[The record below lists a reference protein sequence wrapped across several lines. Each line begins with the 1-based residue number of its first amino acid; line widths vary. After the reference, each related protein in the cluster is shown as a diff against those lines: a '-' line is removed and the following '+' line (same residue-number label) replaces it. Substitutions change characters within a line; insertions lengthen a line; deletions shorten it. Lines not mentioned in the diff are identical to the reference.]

1 MMTSVRNRKGAW
13 RWLAL
18 ACIAL
23 SVGASAQDAA
33 EGTAEKL
40 TGTLKK
46 VRDSGTITL
55 GYREAS
61 MPFSY
66 TVAGR
71 PIGYS
76 IDLCREIV
84 DAVSTELNGRELT
97 IKFVPVTPETRIPA
111 VREGRV
117 DLECGSTTN
126 NLERQ
131 EQVAFSPIIFVS
143 GTKLMVRADSTIRSY
158 RDLVGKTVAVTAGTT
173 NEKEMGR
180 LSEKFKLGIKFL
192 VGRDHDESYGFV
204 ASGKADAFAT
214 DDALLFGFIAG
225 RKAQK
230 QFTVVGDFLTYDPY
244 GIMYRKNDPQMTKV
258 VEGTLRRL
266 AESRELADIYVR
278 WFQGRLP
285 TGERLNIPMSA
296 QLREIFHVLGAPE

>member
-1 MMTSVRNRKGAW
+1 MDRRRRRGRGFAAIACLLV
-13 RWLAL
+13 AL
-18 ACIAL
+18 VAQ
-23 SVGASAQDAA
+23 AQDAA
-33 EGTAEKL
+33 EGTLEKL

-84 DAVSTELNGRELT
+84 DAVSSQLSDRELSV
-97 IKFVPVTPETRIPA
+97 KYVAVTSASRIPA
-111 VREGRV
+111 VVDGRI

-126 NLERQ
+126 NVERQ
-131 EQVAFSPIIFVS
+131 KEVAFSPIIFVS
-143 GTKLMVRADSTIRSY
+143 GTKLMVRADSRIRSY
-158 RDLVGKTVAVTAGTT
+158 RDLVDKTVAVTAGTT
-173 NEKEMGR
+173 NEQEMRR
-180 LSEKFKLGIKFL
+180 LSDRFKLAIKFL
-192 VGRDHDESYGFV
+192 VGRDHDESYDFV

-214 DDALLFGFIAG
+214 DDALLYALIAA

-230 QFTVVGDFLTYDPY
+230 SFIVVGDFLTYDPY
-244 GIMYRKNDPQMTKV
+244 GLMYRRNDPQFAV
-258 VEGTLRRL
+258 VVDATLHRL
-266 AESRELADIYVR
+266 AESRELEDIYVR

>member
-1 MMTSVRNRKGAW
+1 MGSIRSRKGAC
-13 RWLAL
+13 RWFVLVFVAL
-18 ACIAL
+18 ATA
-23 SVGASAQDAA
+23 ARAQDAA

-71 PIGYS
+71 PLGYS

-84 DAVSTELNGRELT
+84 DAVSAELNGRELT
-97 IKFVPVTPETRIPA
+97 IKYVPVTAETRIAA
-111 VREGRV
+111 VRDGRV

-126 NLERQ
+126 NVERQ
-131 EQVAFSPIIFVS
+131 TQVAFSPIIFVS
-143 GTKLMVRADSTIRSY
+143 GTKLMVRAGSAIRSY

-173 NEKEMGR
+173 NEKEMAR
-180 LSEKFKLGIKFL
+180 LSDKFKLGIKFL

-214 DDALLFGFIAG
+214 DDALLFGFIAA

-230 QFTVVGDFLTYDPY
+230 EFIVVGDFLTYDPY
-244 GIMYRKNDPQMTKV
+244 GIMYRKNDPQMTQV
-258 VEGTLRRL
+258 VEAALRRL
-266 AESRELADIYVR
+266 AESRELEDVYVR

-285 TGERLNIPMSA
+285 TGERLNIPMSP